1 MVRWIRWGVA
11 AVCIAGIAM
20 IIGAGLRSFGG
31 LSLGLIGCVFL
42 AVVMALMLAPYTT
55 GAFANFFIDGIMGG
69 TAPSVKPPPRTHA
82 VARALR
88 MQGRYGEAIEE
99 YQRVL
104 EASPKDAEAQRAI
117 ADICA
122 DKLGSY
128 ERAVQEFTKLLAMDL
143 APGEK
148 AAVLNRL
155 ADLYDQFLGA
165 PAFAATC
172 LDEIR
177 TRFPGTVMANNAAER
192 LARLAESHP
201 ELGRR
206 AT

>member
-1 MVRWIRWGVA
+1 MIRWIRWGIA

-20 IIGAGLRSFGG
+20 TVTVERVSFGELG
-31 LSLGLIGCVFL
+31 FGLIACVVL
-42 AVVMALMLAPYTT
+42 AAVMGLMLAPDIT

-69 TAPSVKPPPRTHA
+69 TAPSVKPPPRTHS

-122 DKLGSY
+122 EKLGSY
-128 ERAVQEFTKLLAMDL
+128 ERAVQEFTKLLAMEL

-155 ADLYDQFLGA
+155 ADLYEHFLGA
-165 PAFAATC
+165 PVFAANS
-172 LDEIR
+172 LREILSKW
-177 TRFPGTVMANNAAER
+177 PGTVMAHNATER
-192 LARLAESHP
+192 LARLAERHP
-201 ELGRR
+201 EIGKL